1 MNQNVVLKR
10 IRALRSQLSFMYDY
24 IMVCKE
30 KERLLQLFGYRVYF
44 MTGTEML
51 SLCDFQDVNE
61 YHKVFN
67 KQIKTNTLLPWL
79 EKIVSTL
86 YNHITHDCLVGLLCI
101 LE

>member
-1 MNQNVVLKR
+1 
-10 IRALRSQLSFMYDY
+10 MYDY

-67 KQIKTNTLLPWL
+67 K
-79 EKIVSTL
+79 
-86 YNHITHDCLVGLLCI
+86 
-101 LE
+101 